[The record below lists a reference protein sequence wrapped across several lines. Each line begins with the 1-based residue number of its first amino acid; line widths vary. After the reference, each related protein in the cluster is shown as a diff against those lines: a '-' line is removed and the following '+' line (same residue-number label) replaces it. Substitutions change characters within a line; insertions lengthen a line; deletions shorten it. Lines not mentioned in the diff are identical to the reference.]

1 MRTKHLL
8 YTMALASVFAACTQD
23 EFETVKGADALAG
36 RKSIGQVTFTEAP
49 STRWNVENFNT
60 IKPEEDNGYSLLLV
74 DVPRQ
79 GLDGQHVYPID
90 NYELVNEVQTN
101 YVFKYNNGEWTND
114 AMLVEGNYLFVA
126 PAQENKMDRKTV
138 EITLP
143 TEQNLSLGA
152 DGKLDPLS
160 AIKEF
165 AKSGYPFY
173 IGHRFL
179 SEGGVMENPA
189 MRNIFAFPEITVKN
203 TNRDAQQKPVLTKVI
218 LKRPNPEYP
227 FVINATVDTKKA
239 AELLTNEWFEAAGE
253 DTKGQLVVGG
263 WAGHMSKTFGE
274 TIPEGMTEKI
284 EQGSNPDGTPVEI
297 PENVNWEVTYLTDG
311 DNEKYYAY
319 DNGLYGWT
327 SDLLST
333 PKSTSQFIVINMPE
347 GGIELGYKESISFNA
362 IIPAE
367 KYVMNS
373 LAETGDLEIYAVLEN
388 KEAWQKVMVS
398 NTNVDMHP
406 GKRYPEQDYEGLNV
420 KGGKG
425 WYFTIDLNEKSSDGL
440 CKYVQKS
447 EAEVL
452 GGVTTVKTTADLV
465 AAIKANSSTE
475 NLNIT
480 IEGRNVV
487 YNNEVNNAVARTTC
501 QNVTIQGYIKVE
513 GSDDAEKPLVIDP
526 RVTIEQVVIEKGNV
540 QAGATN
546 LKSVFIAKDGALNL
560 TKVLVNGNKA
570 GNAVIDNAGT
580 LTLSTTKFAKVNNYN
595 VLKVNENLE
604 GIPTSYSRDA
614 VEGIANL
621 YAACGE
627 GGEIISPS
635 IDLKPSV
642 EVLADGTYAISG
654 ELNYPITVNAWTKAD
669 KSDAGVLKLSGDASI
684 VKVIEK
690 FGNKEVEKVGNII
703 NNGKVSGEDD
713 LGEYDLTVNAGLTM
727 TVGTNATVDEN
738 TKVIIAPAS
747 HMLAAMTKGVTDYKP
762 AAQVIN
768 NGTLNDVEV
777 NGLLVMGNANAR
789 VKGTVTYGA
798 KEADEG
804 EIDNTA
810 KGVIEKTI
818 EGKKVVVFAKVNE
831 INLDDHEN
839 TVKALKDYTTPTR
852 QVTVFRL
859 IGELKRVQSMEN
871 GETVKLAKAH
881 VGEAVTA
888 IEFMAGSSITLGEVT
903 VESEIKFIARAKD
916 ILVNGRTTETSE
928 LSAKIEKGYRYLGKI
943 EGKYKSE
950 QGNFKDNNST
960 IPKN

>member
-8 YTMALASVFAACTQD
+8 YTMALAGIFAACTQE
-23 EFETVKGADALAG
+23 EFETVNGADALAG
-36 RKSIGQVTFTEAP
+36 RKSIGKVTFTEAP

-101 YVFKYNNGEWTND
+101 YVFKYNGGSWTND

-126 PAQENKMDRKTV
+126 PAQEGKMDRKTV

-179 SEGGVMENPA
+179 SEGGVMRNPA

-203 TNRDAQQKPVLTKVI
+203 TDRDNKEVPVLTKVI
-218 LKRPNPEYP
+218 LKRPDATKP

-239 AELLTNEWFEAAGE
+239 AELLTNEWFAAVPTVDE
-253 DTKGQLVVGG
+253 KDQLVVGG
-263 WAGHMSKTFGE
+263 WAAHMGKFLGE
-274 TIPEGMTEKI
+274 GKDI
-284 EQGSNPDGTPVEI
+284 EQLYNPDGTPKEI
-297 PENVNWEVTYLTDG
+297 AEDVDWEITYLTAG
-311 DNEKYYAY
+311 DDARYYAY
-319 DNGLYGWT
+319 DNGLYGST

-333 PKSTSQFIVINMPE
+333 PESTSQYIVINMPE
-347 GGIELGYKESISFNA
+347 GGIKVGYEESVSFNA

-367 KYVMNS
+367 QYVMGS
-373 LAETGDLEIYAVLEN
+373 LDAKDADLEIYAVLKN
-388 KEAWQKVMVS
+388 GEAWQKVMLS

-406 GKRYPEQDYEGLNV
+406 GKRYPEQDYQGLSA
-420 KGGKG
+420 KGEAG
-425 WYFTIDLNEKSSDGL
+425 WYFTVDLNVNASDGL
-440 CKYVQKS
+440 CDYVQTS
-447 EAEVL
+447 ESKIL
-452 GGVTTVKTTADLV
+452 GGVTTVKTTEDLI

-501 QNVTIQGYIKVE
+501 QDVNIQGYIKVE
-513 GSDDAEKPLVIDP
+513 GSDDAKKPLIIDP

-560 TKVLVNGNKA
+560 TKVLVDGAEA

-580 LTLSTTKFAKVNNYN
+580 LTLSTAKFAKVNNYS
-595 VLKVNENLE
+595 VLKVNEDLKD
-604 GIPTSYSRDA
+604 IPTSYSRDA
-614 VEGIANL
+614 VRGIANL

-642 EVLADGTYAISG
+642 EVLAGGTYAISG

-669 KSDAGVLKLSGDASI
+669 KSDAGVLELSDDASI

-690 FGNKEVEKVGNII
+690 FGNREVEKIGNII
-703 NNGKVSGEDD
+703 NNGKIIGEHS
-713 LGEYDLTVNAGLTM
+713 LTVDAGRTM
-727 TVGTNATVDEN
+727 TVGTEATVDG
-738 TKVIIAPAS
+738 KVIISAATE
-747 HMLAAMTKGVTDYKP
+747 MLANMTQGIAEYEP
-762 AAQVIN
+762 AAVVYN
-768 NGTLNDVEV
+768 AGTLNDVEV
-777 NGLLVMGNANAR
+777 NGLLVMKSANAR
-789 VKGTVTYGA
+789 VDGNVTC
-798 KEADEG
+798 EATDANKG
-804 EIDNTA
+804 EIDNTE
-810 KGVIEKTI
+810 KGVIAKPI
-818 EGKKVVVFAKVNE
+818 SGDKVVVFATINE
-831 INLDDHEN
+831 INLDDHAN
-839 TVKALKDYTTPTR
+839 TVKALKDYTTTTR

-859 IGELKRVQSMEN
+859 IGEMKRVQSMEN
-871 GETVKLAKAH
+871 DETVKLTNHH
-881 VGEAVTA
+881 VGEAVKA

-916 ILVNGRTTETSE
+916 VLVKGRTFDTSI
-928 LSAKIEKGYRYLGKI
+928 LKATTGQGYRYLGKI
-943 EGKYKSE
+943 EGMYKSE
-950 QGNFKDNNST
+950 EGSFKYDNST
-960 IPKN
+960 KSED

>member
-373 LAETGDLEIYAVLEN
+373 LTETGDLEIYAVLEN

-501 QNVTIQGYIKVE
+501 QDVNIQGYIKVE
-513 GSDDAEKPLVIDP
+513 GSDDAKKPLIIDP

-560 TKVLVNGNKA
+560 TKVLVNGAEA

-669 KSDAGVLKLSGDASI
+669 KSDAGVLKLSDDASI

-690 FGNKEVEKVGNII
+690 FGNKEVEKIGNII
-703 NNGKVSGEDD
+703 NNGKIIGDHS
-713 LGEYDLTVNAGLTM
+713 LTVDAGRTM
-727 TVGTNATVDEN
+727 TVGTEATVEG
-738 TKVIIAPAS
+738 KVIISAATEK
-747 HMLAAMTKGVTDYKP
+747 LAKMTQGIAEYEP
-762 AAQVIN
+762 AAVVYN
-768 NGTLNDVEV
+768 AGTLKNVEV
-777 NGLLVMGNANAR
+777 NGLLKMMNANAH
-789 VKGTVTYGA
+789 VDGEVSNTATNSDK
-798 KEADEG
+798 G
-804 EIDNTA
+804 EIDNSV
-810 KGVIEKTI
+810 KGVIA
-818 EGKKVVVFAKVNE
+818 KKMTEENVVVFATIDK
-831 INLDDHEN
+831 IDLDDHEN

-871 GETVKLAKAH
+871 GKEVELTNDH

-888 IEFMAGSSITLGEVT
+888 IEFMAGSSITLGEVK
-903 VESEIKFIARAKD
+903 VKSGIKFIARAKD
-916 ILVNGRTTETSE
+916 VLVKGRTFDTSILKATTEQ
-928 LSAKIEKGYRYLGKI
+928 GYRYLGKI
-943 EGKYKSE
+943 EGMYKSE
-950 QGNFKDNNST
+950 QGSFKYDNST
-960 IPKN
+960 KKSKN

>member
-501 QNVTIQGYIKVE
+501 QDVNIQGYIKVE
-513 GSDDAEKPLVIDP
+513 GSDDAKKPLIIDP

-560 TKVLVNGNKA
+560 TKVLVNGAEA

-604 GIPTSYSRDA
+604 EIPTSYSRDA

-669 KSDAGVLKLSGDASI
+669 KSDAGVLKLSDDASI

-690 FGNKEVEKVGNII
+690 FGSKEVEKIGNII
-703 NNGKVSGEDD
+703 NNGKIIGDHS
-713 LGEYDLTVNAGLTM
+713 LTVDAGRTM
-727 TVGTNATVDEN
+727 TVGTEATVEG
-738 TKVIIAPAS
+738 KVIISAATEE
-747 HMLAAMTKGVTDYKP
+747 LADMTQGIAEYEP
-762 AAQVIN
+762 AAVVYN
-768 NGTLNDVEV
+768 AGTLKDVEV
-777 NGLLVMGNANAR
+777 NGLLKMMNANAH
-789 VKGTVTYGA
+789 VDGKVSNTA
-798 KEADEG
+798 KNSDKG
-804 EIDNTA
+804 EIDNSV
-810 KGVIEKTI
+810 KGVIAEKMT
-818 EGKKVVVFAKVNE
+818 EENVVVFATIDK
-831 INLDDHEN
+831 IDLDDHEN

-859 IGELKRVQSMEN
+859 IGELKRVQSMEDGKEVELTN
-871 GETVKLAKAH
+871 DH

-903 VESEIKFIARAKD
+903 VKSGIKFIARAKD
-916 ILVNGRTTETSE
+916 VLVKGRTYETSILKATKSE
-928 LSAKIEKGYRYLGKI
+928 DYRYLGKI

-950 QGNFKDNNST
+950 LGNFKTNNSQ
-960 IPKN
+960 IQ

>member
-8 YTMALASVFAACTQD
+8 YTMALAGIFAACTQE
-23 EFETVKGADALAG
+23 EFETVNGADALAG
-36 RKSIGQVTFTEAP
+36 RKSIGKVTFTEAP

-101 YVFKYNNGEWTND
+101 YVFKYNGGSWTND

-126 PAQENKMDRKTV
+126 PAQEGKMDRKTV

-179 SEGGVMENPA
+179 SEGGVMRNPA

-203 TNRDAQQKPVLTKVI
+203 TDRDNKEVPVLTKVI
-218 LKRPNPEYP
+218 LKRPDATKP

-239 AELLTNEWFEAAGE
+239 AELLTNEWFAAVPTVDE
-253 DTKGQLVVGG
+253 KDQLVVGG
-263 WAGHMSKTFGE
+263 WAAHMGKFLGE
-274 TIPEGMTEKI
+274 GKDI
-284 EQGSNPDGTPVEI
+284 EQLYNPDGTPKEI
-297 PENVNWEVTYLTDG
+297 AEDVDWEITYLTAG
-311 DNEKYYAY
+311 DDARYYAY
-319 DNGLYGWT
+319 DNGLYGST

-333 PKSTSQFIVINMPE
+333 PESTSQYIVINMPE
-347 GGIELGYKESISFNA
+347 GGIKVGYEESVSFNA

-367 KYVMNS
+367 QYVMGS
-373 LAETGDLEIYAVLEN
+373 LDAKDADLEIYAVLKN
-388 KEAWQKVMVS
+388 GEAWQKVMLS

-406 GKRYPEQDYEGLNV
+406 GKRYPEQDYQGLSA
-420 KGGKG
+420 KGEAG
-425 WYFTIDLNEKSSDGL
+425 WYFTVDLNVNASDGL
-440 CKYVQKS
+440 CDYVQTS
-447 EAEVL
+447 ESKIL
-452 GGVTTVKTTADLV
+452 GGVTTVKTTEDLI

-501 QNVTIQGYIKVE
+501 QDVNIQGYIKVE
-513 GSDDAEKPLVIDP
+513 GSDDAKKPLIIDP

-560 TKVLVNGNKA
+560 TKVLVDGAEA

-580 LTLSTTKFAKVNNYN
+580 LTLSTAKFAKVNNYS
-595 VLKVNENLE
+595 VLKVNEDLKD
-604 GIPTSYSRDA
+604 IPTSYSRDA
-614 VEGIANL
+614 VRGIANL

-642 EVLADGTYAISG
+642 EVLAGGTYAISG

-669 KSDAGVLKLSGDASI
+669 KSDAGVLELSDDASI

-690 FGNKEVEKVGNII
+690 FGNREVEKIGNII
-703 NNGKVSGEDD
+703 NNGKIIGEHS
-713 LGEYDLTVNAGLTM
+713 LTVDAGRTM
-727 TVGTNATVDEN
+727 TVGTEATVDG
-738 TKVIIAPAS
+738 KVIISAATE
-747 HMLAAMTKGVTDYKP
+747 MLANMTQGIAEYEP
-762 AAQVIN
+762 AAVVYN
-768 NGTLNDVEV
+768 AGTLNDVEV
-777 NGLLVMGNANAR
+777 NGLLVMKSANAR
-789 VKGTVTYGA
+789 VDGNVTC
-798 KEADEG
+798 EATDANKG
-804 EIDNTA
+804 EIDNTE
-810 KGVIEKTI
+810 KGVIAKPI
-818 EGKKVVVFAKVNE
+818 SGDKVVVFATINE
-831 INLDDHEN
+831 INLDDHAN
-839 TVKALKDYTTPTR
+839 TVKALKDYTTTTR

-859 IGELKRVQSMEN
+859 IGEMKRVQSMEN
-871 GETVKLAKAH
+871 DETVKLTNHH
-881 VGEAVTA
+881 VGEAVKA

-916 ILVNGRTTETSE
+916 VLVKGRTFDTSI
-928 LSAKIEKGYRYLGKI
+928 LKATTGQGYRYLGKI
-943 EGKYKSE
+943 EGMYKSE
-950 QGNFKDNNST
+950 QGSFKYDNST
-960 IPKN
+960 KE

>member
-36 RKSIGQVTFTEAP
+36 RKSIGQVAFTEAP

-101 YVFKYNNGEWTND
+101 YVFKYNNGKWTND

-126 PAQENKMDRKTV
+126 PAQEDKMDRKTV

-143 TEQNLSLGA
+143 TEQNLTWGA

-218 LKRPNPEYP
+218 LKRPDPKHP

-347 GGIELGYKESISFNA
+347 GGIELGYQESISFNA

-373 LAETGDLEIYAVLEN
+373 LDGDGDLEIYAVLEN
-388 KEAWQKVMVS
+388 KEAWQKVMKS

-406 GKRYPEQDYEGLNV
+406 GKRYPEQDYQGLNV

-425 WYFTIDLNEKSSDGL
+425 WYFTIDLNEEASDGL
-440 CKYVQKS
+440 CDYVQKS
-447 EAEVL
+447 ESEVL

-465 AAIKANSSTE
+465 AAIIANSSTE
-475 NLNIT
+475 VLNIT
-480 IEGRNVV
+480 VEGRNVV
-487 YNNEVNNAVARTTC
+487 YNDEVNKAVARTTC
-501 QNVTIQGYIKVE
+501 QDVNIQGYIKIE
-513 GSDDAEKPLVIDP
+513 GSNDAENPLVVDP
-526 RVTIEQVVIEKGNV
+526 RVTIEQAVIEKGYV

-546 LKSVFIAKDGALNL
+546 LDNVFIAKDGALNL
-560 TKVLVNGNKA
+560 TKVLVNNVET
-570 GNAVIDNAGT
+570 GNATINNAGT
-580 LTLSTTKFAKVNNYN
+580 LTLSTTKFAKVDNYSKLN
-595 VLKVNENLE
+595 VN
-604 GIPTSYSRDA
+604 A
-614 VEGIANL
+614 VLNTKALVANINNL

-635 IDLKPSV
+635 IDLEPKV
-642 EVLADGTYAISG
+642 EIMPEAKYVMPEELDYEITVDAGATPDKNG
-654 ELNYPITVNAWTKAD
+654 ELVLLN
-669 KSDAGVLKLSGDASI
+669 DANI
-684 VKVIEK
+684 VKNIQWFNNKKVEK
-690 FGNKEVEKVGNII
+690 IGTIVNNGSVSGNCELTVAEGRTMTIGEKAEVEG
-703 NNGKVSGEDD
+703 
-713 LGEYDLTVNAGLTM
+713 
-727 TVGTNATVDEN
+727 
-738 TKVIIAPAS
+738 KVIIKEAT
-747 HMLAAMTKGVTDYKP
+747 HKLKEMTSGVAGYEP
-762 AAQVIN
+762 AAVVYN
-768 NGTLNDVEV
+768 AGTLNDVEV
-777 NGLLVMGNANAR
+777 NGLLVMKSANAR
-789 VKGTVTYGA
+789 VDGNVTYTA
-798 KEADEG
+798 TDADEG

-810 KGVIEKTI
+810 KGVIAKTI
-818 EGKKVVVFAKVNE
+818 SGTDVVVFATINE
-831 INLDDHEN
+831 INLDDHAN

-871 GETVKLAKAH
+871 GKAVTLTNDH
-881 VGEAVTA
+881 VGKAVTA
-888 IEFMAGSSITLGEVT
+888 IEFMPGSSITLGEVT
-903 VESEIKFIARAKD
+903 VESTIKFIARAKNV
-916 ILVNGRTTETSE
+916 LVNGRTDETSKLNAE
-928 LSAKIEKGYRYLGKI
+928 NEGGYRYLGFDK
-943 EGKYKSE
+943 GKYWSE
-950 QGNFKDNNST
+950 KGNFKPNNSK
-960 IPKN
+960 IQL

>member
-274 TIPEGMTEKI
+274 TIPEGMTKKI

-373 LAETGDLEIYAVLEN
+373 LTETGDLEIYAVLEN

-501 QNVTIQGYIKVE
+501 QDVNIQGYIKVE
-513 GSDDAEKPLVIDP
+513 GSDDAKKPLIIDP

-560 TKVLVNGNKA
+560 TKVLVNGAEA

-580 LTLSTTKFAKVNNYN
+580 LTLSTTKFAEVNNYSKLN
-595 VLKVNENLE
+595 V
-604 GIPTSYSRDA
+604 DA
-614 VEGIANL
+614 ILNTKELVANINNL

-635 IDLKPSV
+635 IDLEPKV
-642 EVLADGTYAISG
+642 EVMAKAAYAIYDIEG
-654 ELNYPITVNAWTKAD
+654 KLDYEITVDAGTKAD
-669 KSDAGVLKLSGDASI
+669 NSDAGQLVLIANTNI
-684 VKVIEK
+684 VKNIQW
-690 FGNKEVEKVGNII
+690 FNNKKVEKVGNII
-703 NNGKVSGEDD
+703 NNGKVTGNFA
-713 LGEYDLTVNAGLTM
+713 LTVETGRTM
-727 TVGTNATVDEN
+727 TIGKLAEVTSELVIEGASATLATLKTTPDDEYIPAATV
-738 TKVIIAPAS
+738 
-747 HMLAAMTKGVTDYKP
+747 Y
-762 AAQVIN
+762 N
-768 NGTLNDVEV
+768 NGKLNTVTVD
-777 NGLLVMGNANAR
+777 GLIVMGVGSRIEGEISASAN
-789 VKGTVTYGA
+789 T
-798 KEADEG
+798 EG
-804 EIDNTA
+804 EIDNTNR
-810 KGVIEKTI
+810 GVI
-818 EGKKVVVFAKVNE
+818 VNE
-831 INLDDHEN
+831 PSTQGVEVYAWFNSLNISTEANLKAAEKAFNDYSGSYK
-839 TVKALKDYTTPTR
+839 VKVAKLR
-852 QVTVFRL
+852 
-859 IGELKRVQSMEN
+859 GEL
-871 GETVKLAKAH
+871 TV
-881 VGEAVTA
+881 GNSDVTFGKGLTTSTINE
-888 IEFMAGSSITLGEVT
+888 IEFAEGSSLTIGDADFQLPKTMGASVSAKDVKWT
-903 VESEIKFIARAKD
+903 GNSDKESTFNFNSNKRTSKLYLVYDKDTKQYSAEKGNIKF
-916 ILVNGRTTETSE
+916 VNCHMFTW
-928 LSAKIEKGYRYLGKI
+928 
-943 EGKYKSE
+943 
-950 QGNFKDNNST
+950 DNAG
-960 IPKN
+960 I

>member
-218 LKRPNPEYP
+218 LKRPNPEHP

-501 QNVTIQGYIKVE
+501 QDVNIQGYIKVE
-513 GSDDAEKPLVIDP
+513 GSDDAKKPLIIDP

-560 TKVLVNGNKA
+560 TKVLVNGAEA

-690 FGNKEVEKVGNII
+690 FGNKEVEKIGNII
-703 NNGKVSGEDD
+703 NNGKIIGDHS
-713 LGEYDLTVNAGLTM
+713 LTVDAGRTM
-727 TVGTNATVDEN
+727 TVGTEATVEG
-738 TKVIIAPAS
+738 KVIISAATEK
-747 HMLAAMTKGVTDYKP
+747 LANMTQGIAEYEP
-762 AAQVIN
+762 AAVVYN
-768 NGTLNDVEV
+768 AGTLKNVEV
-777 NGLLVMGNANAR
+777 NGLLKMMNANAH
-789 VKGTVTYGA
+789 VDGEVSNTATNSDK
-798 KEADEG
+798 G
-804 EIDNTA
+804 EIDNSV
-810 KGVIEKTI
+810 KGVIAEKMT
-818 EGKKVVVFAKVNE
+818 EENVVVFATIDK
-831 INLDDHEN
+831 IDLDDHEN

-871 GETVKLAKAH
+871 GKEVELTNDH

-888 IEFMAGSSITLGEVT
+888 IEFMAGSSITLGEVK
-903 VESEIKFIARAKD
+903 VKSGIKFIARAKD
-916 ILVNGRTTETSE
+916 VLVKGRTFDTSILKATTEQ
-928 LSAKIEKGYRYLGKI
+928 GYRYLGKI
-943 EGKYKSE
+943 EGMYKSE
-950 QGNFKDNNST
+950 QGSFKYDNST
-960 IPKN
+960 KKSKN

>member
-501 QNVTIQGYIKVE
+501 QDVNIQGYIKVE
-513 GSDDAEKPLVIDP
+513 GSDDAKKPLIIDP

-560 TKVLVNGNKA
+560 TKVLVNGAEA

-690 FGNKEVEKVGNII
+690 FGNKEVEKIGNII
-703 NNGKVSGEDD
+703 NNGKIIGDHS
-713 LGEYDLTVNAGLTM
+713 LTVDAGRTM
-727 TVGTNATVDEN
+727 TVGTEATVEG
-738 TKVIIAPAS
+738 KVIISAATEK
-747 HMLAAMTKGVTDYKP
+747 LANMTLGIAEYEP
-762 AAQVIN
+762 AAVVYN
-768 NGTLNDVEV
+768 AGTLKDVEV
-777 NGLLVMGNANAR
+777 NGLLKMMNANAH
-789 VKGTVTYGA
+789 VDGEVSNTATNSDK
-798 KEADEG
+798 G
-804 EIDNTA
+804 EIDNSV
-810 KGVIEKTI
+810 KGVIAEKMT
-818 EGKKVVVFAKVNE
+818 EENVVVFATIDK
-831 INLDDHEN
+831 IDLDDHEN

-859 IGELKRVQSMEN
+859 IGELKRVQSMEDGKEVELTN
-871 GETVKLAKAH
+871 DH

-903 VESEIKFIARAKD
+903 VESEINFVARAKD
-916 ILVNGRTTETSE
+916 VLVNGRTDKTSI
-928 LSAKIEKGYRYLGKI
+928 LKATKKQGYRYLGKI

-950 QGNFKDNNST
+950 LGSFKKNNST
-960 IPKN
+960 IE

>member
-218 LKRPNPEYP
+218 LKRPNPEHP

-501 QNVTIQGYIKVE
+501 QDVNIQGYIKVE
-513 GSDDAEKPLVIDP
+513 GSDDAKKPLIIDP

-560 TKVLVNGNKA
+560 TKVLVNGAEA

-669 KSDAGVLKLSGDASI
+669 KSDAGVLKLSDDASI

-690 FGNKEVEKVGNII
+690 FGNKEVEKIGNII
-703 NNGKVSGEDD
+703 NNGKIIGDHS
-713 LGEYDLTVNAGLTM
+713 LTVDAGRTM
-727 TVGTNATVDEN
+727 TVGTEATVEG
-738 TKVIIAPAS
+738 KVIISAATEK
-747 HMLAAMTKGVTDYKP
+747 LANMTQGIAEYEP
-762 AAQVIN
+762 AAVVYN
-768 NGTLNDVEV
+768 AGTLKNVEV
-777 NGLLVMGNANAR
+777 NGLLKMMNANAH
-789 VKGTVTYGA
+789 VDGEVSNTATNSDK
-798 KEADEG
+798 G
-804 EIDNTA
+804 EIDNSV
-810 KGVIEKTI
+810 KGVIA
-818 EGKKVVVFAKVNE
+818 KKMTEENVVVFATIDK
-831 INLDDHEN
+831 IDLDDHEN

-871 GETVKLAKAH
+871 GKEVELTNDH

-888 IEFMAGSSITLGEVT
+888 IEFMAGSSITLGEVK
-903 VESEIKFIARAKD
+903 VKSGIKFIARAKD
-916 ILVNGRTTETSE
+916 VLVKGRTFDTSILKATTEQ
-928 LSAKIEKGYRYLGKI
+928 GYRYLGKI
-943 EGKYKSE
+943 EGMYKSE
-950 QGNFKDNNST
+950 QGSFKYDNST
-960 IPKN
+960 KKSKN

>member
-8 YTMALASVFAACTQD
+8 YTMALAGIFAACTQE
-23 EFETVKGADALAG
+23 EFETVNGADALAG
-36 RKSIGQVTFTEAP
+36 RKSIGKVTFTEAP

-101 YVFKYNNGEWTND
+101 YVFKYNGGSWTND

-126 PAQENKMDRKTV
+126 PAQEGKMDRKTV

-179 SEGGVMENPA
+179 SEGGVMRNPA

-203 TNRDAQQKPVLTKVI
+203 TDRDNKEVPVLTKVI
-218 LKRPNPEYP
+218 LKRPDATKP

-239 AELLTNEWFEAAGE
+239 AELLTNEWFAAVPTVDE
-253 DTKGQLVVGG
+253 KDQLVVGG
-263 WAGHMSKTFGE
+263 WAAHMGKFLGE
-274 TIPEGMTEKI
+274 GKDI
-284 EQGSNPDGTPVEI
+284 EQLYNPDGTPKEI
-297 PENVNWEVTYLTDG
+297 AEDVDWEITYLTAG
-311 DNEKYYAY
+311 DNAKYYAY
-319 DNGLYGWT
+319 DNGLYGST

-333 PKSTSQFIVINMPE
+333 PESTSQYIVINMPE
-347 GGIELGYKESISFNA
+347 GGIKVGYEESVSFNA

-367 KYVMNS
+367 RYVMSS
-373 LAETGDLEIYAVLEN
+373 LNAEDADLEIYAVLKN
-388 KEAWQKVMVS
+388 GEAWQKVMLS

-406 GKRYPEQDYEGLNV
+406 GKRYPEQDYQGLSA
-420 KGGKG
+420 KGEAG
-425 WYFTIDLNEKSSDGL
+425 WYFTVDLNVNASDGL
-440 CKYVQKS
+440 CDYVQTS
-447 EAEVL
+447 ESKIL
-452 GGVTTVKTTADLV
+452 GGVTTVKTTEDLI

-604 GIPTSYSRDA
+604 DTPTSYSRDA

-642 EVLADGTYAISG
+642 EVLAGGTYAISG

>member
-274 TIPEGMTEKI
+274 TIPEGMTKKI

-373 LAETGDLEIYAVLEN
+373 LTETGDLEIYAVLEN

-501 QNVTIQGYIKVE
+501 QDVNIQGYIKVE
-513 GSDDAEKPLVIDP
+513 GSDDAKKPLIIDP

-560 TKVLVNGNKA
+560 TKVLVNGAEA

-669 KSDAGVLKLSGDASI
+669 KSDAGVLKLSDDASI

-690 FGNKEVEKVGNII
+690 FGNKEVEKIGNII
-703 NNGKVSGEDD
+703 NNGKIIGDHS
-713 LGEYDLTVNAGLTM
+713 LTVDAGRTM
-727 TVGTNATVDEN
+727 TVGTEATVEG
-738 TKVIIAPAS
+738 KVIISAATEK
-747 HMLAAMTKGVTDYKP
+747 LAKMTQGIAEYEP
-762 AAQVIN
+762 AAVVYN
-768 NGTLNDVEV
+768 AGTLKNVEV
-777 NGLLVMGNANAR
+777 NGLLKMMNANAH
-789 VKGTVTYGA
+789 VDGEVSNTATNSDK
-798 KEADEG
+798 G
-804 EIDNTA
+804 EIDNSV
-810 KGVIEKTI
+810 KGVIA
-818 EGKKVVVFAKVNE
+818 KKMTEENVVVFATIDK
-831 INLDDHEN
+831 IDLDDHEN

-871 GETVKLAKAH
+871 GKEVELTNDH

-888 IEFMAGSSITLGEVT
+888 IEFMAGSSITLGEVK
-903 VESEIKFIARAKD
+903 VKSGIKFIARAKNV
-916 ILVNGRTTETSE
+916 LVKGRTFDTSI
-928 LSAKIEKGYRYLGKI
+928 LKATTGQGYRYLGKI
-943 EGKYKSE
+943 EGMYKSE
-950 QGNFKDNNST
+950 QGSFKYDNST
-960 IPKN
+960 KE

>member
-8 YTMALASVFAACTQD
+8 YTMALAGIFAACTQE
-23 EFETVKGADALAG
+23 EFETVNGADALAG
-36 RKSIGQVTFTEAP
+36 RKSIGKVTFTEAP

-101 YVFKYNNGEWTND
+101 YVFKYNGGSWTND

-126 PAQENKMDRKTV
+126 PAQEGKMDRKTV

-179 SEGGVMENPA
+179 SEGGVMRNPA

-203 TNRDAQQKPVLTKVI
+203 TDRDNKEVPVLTKVI
-218 LKRPNPEYP
+218 LKRPDATKP

-239 AELLTNEWFEAAGE
+239 AELLTNEWFAAVPTVDE
-253 DTKGQLVVGG
+253 KDQLVVGG
-263 WAGHMSKTFGE
+263 WAAHMGKFLGE
-274 TIPEGMTEKI
+274 GKDI
-284 EQGSNPDGTPVEI
+284 EQLYNPDGTPKEI
-297 PENVNWEVTYLTDG
+297 AEDVDWEITYLTAG
-311 DNEKYYAY
+311 DDARYYAY
-319 DNGLYGWT
+319 DNGLYGST

-333 PKSTSQFIVINMPE
+333 PESTSQYIVINMPE
-347 GGIELGYKESISFNA
+347 GGIKVGYEESVSFNA

-367 KYVMNS
+367 QYVMGS
-373 LAETGDLEIYAVLEN
+373 LDAKDADLEIYAVLKN
-388 KEAWQKVMVS
+388 GEAWQKVMLS

-406 GKRYPEQDYEGLNV
+406 GKRYPEQDYQGLSA
-420 KGGKG
+420 KGEAG
-425 WYFTIDLNEKSSDGL
+425 WYFTVDLNVNASDGL
-440 CKYVQKS
+440 CDYVQTS
-447 EAEVL
+447 ESKIL
-452 GGVTTVKTTADLV
+452 GGVTTVKTTEDLI

-501 QNVTIQGYIKVE
+501 QDVNIQGYIKVE
-513 GSDDAEKPLVIDP
+513 GSDDAKKPLIIDP

-560 TKVLVNGNKA
+560 TKVLVDGAEA

-580 LTLSTTKFAKVNNYN
+580 LTLSTAKFAKVNNYS
-595 VLKVNENLE
+595 VLKVNEDLKD
-604 GIPTSYSRDA
+604 IPTSYSRDA
-614 VEGIANL
+614 VRGIANL

-642 EVLADGTYAISG
+642 EVLAGGTYAISG

-669 KSDAGVLKLSGDASI
+669 KSDAGVLELSDDASI

-690 FGNKEVEKVGNII
+690 FGNREVEKIGNII
-703 NNGKVSGEDD
+703 NNGKIIGEHS
-713 LGEYDLTVNAGLTM
+713 LTVDAGRTM
-727 TVGTNATVDEN
+727 TVGTEATVDG
-738 TKVIIAPAS
+738 KVIISAATE
-747 HMLAAMTKGVTDYKP
+747 MLANMTQGIAEYEP
-762 AAQVIN
+762 AAVVYN
-768 NGTLNDVEV
+768 AGTLNDVEV
-777 NGLLVMGNANAR
+777 NGLLVMKSANAR
-789 VKGTVTYGA
+789 VDGNVTC
-798 KEADEG
+798 EATDANKG
-804 EIDNTA
+804 EIDNTE
-810 KGVIEKTI
+810 KGVIAKPI
-818 EGKKVVVFAKVNE
+818 SGDKVVVFATINE
-831 INLDDHEN
+831 INLDDHAN
-839 TVKALKDYTTPTR
+839 TVKALKDYTTTTR

-859 IGELKRVQSMEN
+859 IGELRRVQSMEN
-871 GETVKLAKAH
+871 DEAVKLTKAH

-916 ILVNGRTTETSE
+916 VLVKGRTFDTSI
-928 LSAKIEKGYRYLGKI
+928 LKATTGQGYRYLGKI
-943 EGKYKSE
+943 EGMYKSE
-950 QGNFKDNNST
+950 EGSFKYDNST
-960 IPKN
+960 KSED